1 MDNGQRV
8 YTDRRAQYETVQHF
22 KNKEQIAKQRVG
34 STEEYSV

>member
-8 YTDRRAQYETVQHF
+8 YADRRAQYETVQHF